1 MTRTITGL
9 FIIFTLAA
17 LGCAERRGQE
27 TLTPIQSTISVSGGL
42 IEGKITETGLR
53 TFMSVPYAAPP
64 VGELRWA
71 PTASVIPWEGV
82 LLAKEA
88 GPACMQP
95 EGLGGDFYGE
105 TDIEMDEDCLL
116 LNVWTR
122 AKNEEDQLPVMV
134 WIHGG
139 GLVIGQ
145 GSTYPGDLLTS
156 KGVVL
161 VTVNYRLGRFG
172 FFAHPEL
179 TDENPNKVSG
189 NQGLRDQIASLKWV
203 RDNIERFG
211 GDPDNVT
218 IFGESAGSLSMSLL
232 QASPLA
238 KGLFHKVIGE
248 SGGAFQPMTYR
259 DQVKSYSPMHSE
271 AIGEKFG
278 RALNE
283 EGEDISLEE
292 MRGHSQEE
300 LMTAF
305 NSDPIFSDYNHL
317 AIVDGEVIPEEVAT
331 IFGKGLQ
338 ADVPVMIGSNSDEG
352 TAFMPFFYP
361 LFGEGVEG
369 FQNYVAST
377 SLSEMDKDEI
387 AREYPSATDE
397 QAEDSW
403 AQLFADE
410 DFTYPMRAWARSME
424 NVSSDAYLYWF
435 TWVPPVENS
444 EQLGSFHA
452 AELGYVFGNLTLF
465 GAKPTEADQQF
476 SEMMSTIW
484 TQFAKTGNPNGP
496 GLPEWTPYTS
506 DNEAY
511 VELGINTGPRSELRI
526 AQIDLIESAWKKR
539 RSQQ

>member
-1 MTRTITGL
+1 MIRVGNAFWVLAFL
-9 FIIFTLAA
+9 FIG
-17 LGCAERRGQE
+17 GCADQE
-27 TLTPIQSTISVSGGL
+27 TEATVTPITTQVSVTGGL
-42 IEGKITETGLR
+42 IEGNLDEDGLK
-53 TFMSVPYAAPP
+53 TYMGIPYVAPP
-64 VGELRWA
+64 IDDLRWA
-71 PTASVIPWEGV
+71 PPEPALPWKSVRD
-82 LLAKEA
+82 AKVV

-95 EGLGGDFYGE
+95 EGLGGDFYGD
-105 TDIEMDEDCLL
+105 TGIEMDEDCLFV
-116 LNVWTR
+116 NVWTR
-122 AKNEEDQLPVMV
+122 AENEEDRLPVMV

-139 GLVIGQ
+139 ALVTGQ
-145 GSTYPGDLLTS
+145 GSIYPGNLLTS
-156 KGVVL
+156 KGVIL

-211 GDPDNVT
+211 GDADNVT

-259 DQVKSYSPMHSE
+259 DQVKNYSPMHSE

-278 RALNE
+278 TALANSQ
-283 EGEDISLEE
+283 GNISLEE
-292 MRGHSQEE
+292 MRGYSQEE
-300 LMTAF
+300 LMVAF

-317 AIVDGEVIPEEVAT
+317 AIVDGEVIPEEVST
-331 IFGKGLQ
+331 IFEKGLQ

-352 TAFMPFFYP
+352 TAFIPIFKSI
-361 LFGEGVEG
+361 FGQGVEG
-369 FQNYVAST
+369 FRNYIASS
-377 SLSEMDKDEI
+377 SLSEIANDKLEK
-387 AREYPSATDE
+387 EYPSNNDE

-403 AQLFADE
+403 AQLMADE
-410 DFTYPMRAWARSME
+410 IFTYPMRAWARSME
-424 NVSSDAYLYWF
+424 SVSSDAYLYWF

-444 EQLGSFHA
+444 DELGSFHA
-452 AELGYVFGNLTLF
+452 AEIGYVFGNLELF
-465 GAKPTEADQQF
+465 GAKPTEADQEF
-476 SEMMSTIW
+476 SDMMSTIW

-496 GLPEWTPYTS
+496 GLPEWHPYTS

-511 VELGINTGPRSELRI
+511 VELGPNTGPGSELRI
-526 AQIDLIESAWKKR
+526 AKIDLVERAWQRR
-539 RSQQ
+539 RSQP

>member
-1 MTRTITGL
+1 MKRLSLSILVTISLASIMWTSSAFACVHGMEEDRNAGPDHVTMMESSYHAGSYRRAIRMAMKEFPVIKGYDHDYEADL
-9 FIIFTLAA
+9 DEVGDLGWSVDTVAISVVRLKGRVDLSKASAPKSNSKKVRKKSLAWATAA
-17 LGCAERRGQE
+17 LEK
-27 TLTPIQSTISVSGGL
+27 S
-42 IEGKITETGLR
+42 
-53 TFMSVPYAAPP
+53 
-64 VGELRWA
+64 
-71 PTASVIPWEGV
+71 
-82 LLAKEA
+82 LA
-88 GPACMQP
+88 
-95 EGLGGDFYGE
+95 
-105 TDIEMDEDCLL
+105 
-116 LNVWTR
+116 R
-122 AKNEEDQLPVMV
+122 
-134 WIHGG
+134 
-139 GLVIGQ
+139 
-145 GSTYPGDLLTS
+145 
-156 KGVVL
+156 
-161 VTVNYRLGRFG
+161 
-172 FFAHPEL
+172 
-179 TDENPNKVSG
+179 
-189 NQGLRDQIASLKWV
+189 
-203 RDNIERFG
+203 
-211 GDPDNVT
+211 DPDNVT

-238 KGLFHKVIGE
+238 KGLFHKVIGQ

-403 AQLFADE
+403 EQLFADE

-496 GLPEWTPYTS
+496 GLPEWSPYTS